1 MFTTGEKAICVNL
14 VDGGRIFEKPCTG
27 KYSAFTQ
34 HEALVFGNPTAGLA
48 FLGEHKLG
56 HFEDGN

>member
-14 VDGGRIFEKPCTG
+14 VDGRRIFEKPCKG

-34 HEALVFGNPTAGLA
+34 DEALVFGTQDNFA